1 MPAAELVTD
10 MPNRLQLDQQLR
22 ELDFVLEAL
31 EGMNLRQETTVPGR
45 VTRLLHELGLVD
57 RAGLSGPELQVRV
70 LDKQQHVR
78 RRLSLIRRH
87 GI

>member
-1 MPAAELVTD
+1 MPTQ
-10 MPNRLQLDQQLR
+10 LQLDQQLR

-31 EGMNLRQETTVPGR
+31 ERMNLKQETAVPGR
-45 VTRLLHELGLVD
+45 VARLLHELGLVD

-78 RRLSLIRRH
+78 RRLTAIKRQ
-87 GI
+87 G